1 MARRR
6 AARRR
11 SRRGRSSNW
20 PWWLLIGLVVLA
32 VSGFGLF
39 YFKVSGKGQVDEATL
54 CPKSGPTAM
63 LVILLDL
70 SDPLHE
76 RHATRLR
83 REIDR
88 HIGRAGQGTMISVA
102 VVGADQTKSSIG
114 FGLCKPL
121 QGDEASRIYQNSTL
135 VERRYETGF
144 NRPLSEAV
152 DSMLRGEEMNTSP
165 IIETMH
171 NAVVDSVGFG
181 KDGINK
187 NLVLVSDLY
196 QNSGVFSFYR
206 GEGWNAFAR
215 SPGFDRVTDYLDGF
229 NVHVIRIQRRVPDR
243 SSNIQVEDF
252 WVRYF
257 EKAGAE
263 SVQPDST
270 TLGGF

>member
-11 SRRGRSSNW
+11 SRRGGSSNW
-20 PWWLLIGLVVLA
+20 PWLLLIGLVVLA
-32 VSGFGLF
+32 VAGVGLF

-54 CPKSGPTAM
+54 CPRSGPTEL

-76 RHATRLR
+76 RHAGRLR
-83 REIDR
+83 RVIDR
-88 HIGRAGQGTMISVA
+88 HIDRAGQATMISVA
-102 VVGADQTKSSIG
+102 VVGADQTRSNIR

-135 VERRYETGF
+135 VEQRYETGF

-152 DSMLRGEEMNTSP
+152 DSMLRGEELNTSP

-171 NAVVDSVGFG
+171 HAVVDSLGFDR
-181 KDGINK
+181 DGIGK
-187 NLVLVSDLY
+187 SLVLVSDLY
-196 QNSGVFSFYR
+196 QNSEIFSFYR
-206 GEGWNAFAR
+206 GENWNSFAR
-215 SPGFDRVTDYLDGF
+215 SPGFDRVTGYLDGF
-229 NVHVIRIQRRVPDR
+229 DVHVIRIQRPAPRR
-243 SSNIQVEDF
+243 SGNSQVEDF

-257 EKAGAE
+257 EKTGAE
-263 SVQPDST
+263 SIQPDST